1 MCSAYSVRRRDETR
15 RFCRFFDSFASR
27 HTFLSQKRMGKA
39 QVRDI
44 YNKCWVLKTSQ
55 RGQKIK
61 KLKRYITFNSKEGQK
76 IEKRAMTT
84 MKAKMY
90 NTRKVRKMLSELTI
104 GEKSVANKFSY
115 SHPKQTGQKSV
126 LTSFL
131 QHFPFTLSHS
141 CRPPFIT
148 LTVSYTSKCLIYSR
162 NVESTQPKYF
172 GLSSQWYKCVSLW
185 HTKMECQAET
195 CAVLYCSSQ
204 YSK

>member
-1 MCSAYSVRRRDETR
+1 M
-15 RFCRFFDSFASR
+15 
-27 HTFLSQKRMGKA
+27 SQKRVGKA

-90 NTRKVRKMLSELTI
+90 NTRKIRKMLSELTI